1 MPRPVAHAPASADS
15 GTARRHRQVSQFVQD
30 ASGVADYDGVIVDAA
45 DVPDRERSLMGLSE
59 LWFFRRAQTDVVRDS
74 TEIERAFHA
83 FGLPVLVIFVA
94 MSVFLH
100 SPSIP
105 LRKEGTEEQQQRR
118 REKWNRTTIETA
130 STGLGVFR

>member
-1 MPRPVAHAPASADS
+1 MPRPVAHAAASADS

-30 ASGVADYDGVIVDAA
+30 AGGVADYDGVIVDAP

-59 LWFFRRAQTDVVRDS
+59 LWSAPSPAQTDVVGDS

-83 FGLPVLVIFVA
+83 FGLPVLVIFDAV
-94 MSVFLH
+94 SVFLH

-105 LRKEGTEEQQQRR
+105 FRKDGKSRR
-118 REKWNRTTIETA
+118 
-130 STGLGVFR
+130 S